1 MKAMIVFASVLLVSC
16 AGSGP
21 GGSGEN
27 QQRKMAGLLQKFDLW
42 DLNGDGYL
50 TEKEISDG
58 LSAHQVQIPET
69 PAEIM
74 SHYDR
79 NGDRKIS
86 MSEAQGALE
95 G

>member
-1 MKAMIVFASVLLVSC
+1 MKVMIVFASLLLVSC
-16 AGSGP
+16 AGSGS

-27 QQRKMAGLLQKFDLW
+27 QQRKMIGLLQKFDLW

-58 LSAHQVQIPET
+58 LSTHQVQISET

-74 SHYDR
+74 EFYDR
-79 NGDRKIS
+79 NGDGKIS
-86 MSEAQGALE
+86 LSEAQGALL
-95 G
+95 

>member
-1 MKAMIVFASVLLVSC
+1 MKATLAFVAILLSSC

-21 GGSGEN
+21 QGGGEN
-27 QQRKMAGLLQKFDLW
+27 QQRKMVGLLQKFDLW

-58 LSAHQVQIPET
+58 MQAHGVQISET
-69 PAEIM
+69 PAEIIAF
-74 SHYDR
+74 YDR
-79 NGDRKIS
+79 NGDGKIS
-86 MSEAQGALE
+86 LGEADGAL